1 MNSLEPFGACL
12 LWKAEVLKSH
22 ELCWGL
28 EASVHTVVCLRG
40 RFKGSPDLFLRVF
53 HVPFEEVGVHSL
65 VTIINI
71 PLRMLLFPLRLLRKQ
86 VERQFVIPLS
96 LRQSLSE
103 HLVCPWCL
111 PGLSPVWT
119 IAGHWMEAL
128 IFVTASR
135 A

>member
-1 MNSLEPFGACL
+1 MNSLEPCGACL

-22 ELCWGL
+22 ELCLGL

-71 PLRMLLFPLRLLRKQ
+71 PLRMLPFPLRLLRKQ
-86 VERQFVIPLS
+86 VERQPTLTVRDPTELA
-96 LRQSLSE
+96 
-103 HLVCPWCL
+103 P
-111 PGLSPVWT
+111 
-119 IAGHWMEAL
+119 
-128 IFVTASR
+128 
-135 A
+135 